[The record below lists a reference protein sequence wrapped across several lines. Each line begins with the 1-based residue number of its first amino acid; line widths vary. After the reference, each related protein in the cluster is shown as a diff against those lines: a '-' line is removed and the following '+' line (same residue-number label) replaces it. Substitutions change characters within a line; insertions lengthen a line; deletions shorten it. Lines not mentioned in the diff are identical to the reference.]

1 MTAVQSPAPGTEA
14 DYPARVLARVDELAA
29 GLGPSLRG
37 PVAALAANP
46 GKSLRSGLLAACV
59 GDAPVDPVR
68 MVRLGALVEL
78 VHLASLIHDDVV
90 DRAALRRGQP
100 TAHTL
105 VGPERASL
113 AGLAAFALAG
123 TESAELGAGVDMLVS
138 RTLRELA
145 HGQLLDIERTFD
157 TAYPLQDYLELT
169 ERKTG
174 VLFQMTCLLG
184 AAEAARAESEVAALA
199 LFGREFGIAFQM
211 LDDCLDLTPG
221 ELDKSVGTDHMLGLF
236 GAPTLA
242 ALAADDSGALA
253 ALLLSPDFTAGDLPA
268 VRALVQSSGGLDQ
281 AMALAHE
288 HLDCA
293 RAALDGVG
301 EDARTAILA
310 ILAKVE
316 ARL

>member
-1 MTAVQSPAPGTEA
+1 MTAVQSPAPGAELG
-14 DYPARVLARVDELAA
+14 YSARVLARVDELAA

-59 GDAPVDPVR
+59 GDVPVDPAR
-68 MVRLGALVEL
+68 LVRLGALVEL

-123 TESAELGAGVDMLVS
+123 TESADLGAGVAMLVS
-138 RTLRELA
+138 RTLSELA

-157 TAYPLQDYLELT
+157 TTYALQDYLELT

-184 AAEAARAESEVAALA
+184 AAEAARAEREVRALS

-221 ELDKSVGTDHMLGLF
+221 DLDKSVGTDHMLGLF
-236 GAPTLA
+236 GAPTLS

-253 ALLLSPDFTAGDLPA
+253 ELLLSPSFTAGDLPA
-268 VRALVQSSGGLDQ
+268 VRALIESSGGLDRT
-281 AMALAHE
+281 MELARE
-288 HLDCA
+288 HLDLA
-293 RAALDGVG
+293 REALDDVA

-310 ILAKVE
+310 IMAKVE
-316 ARL
+316 SRL